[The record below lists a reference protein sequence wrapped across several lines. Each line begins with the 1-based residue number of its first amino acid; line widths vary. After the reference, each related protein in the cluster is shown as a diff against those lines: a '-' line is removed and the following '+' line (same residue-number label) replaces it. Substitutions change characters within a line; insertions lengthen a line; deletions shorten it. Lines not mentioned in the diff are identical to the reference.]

1 MNKFIF
7 INENYTLQ
15 VKDAKFDDTGDY
27 ECEAVNELGGAIAYA
42 TLTVG
47 CKYLLKR
54 NGLELGVVVGGGE
67 HPSI

>member
-27 ECEAVNELGGAIAYA
+27 ECEAVNELGGAVAYA

-54 NGLELGVVVGGGE
+54 NGLELGVVVRGGE